1 VDKVKADMHIISYCY
16 KLGTYKVTCSVKFC
30 HIPYLY
36 CCGFRLSIFHP
47 KTFRAPE
54 SEIEIFS
61 KYDPIV
67 LGFLINIVYLHM
79 ENKTTQICG
88 KFAVIGI

>member
-1 VDKVKADMHIISYCY
+1 LC
-16 KLGTYKVTCSVKFC
+16 
-30 HIPYLY
+30 
-36 CCGFRLSIFHP
+36 P

-61 KYDPIV
+61 KYDPII

-88 KFAVIGI
+88 KVAVIGI